1 MAAGVLLFARTPV
14 DGSFV
19 VDVLPASL
27 LIGLGA
33 GVAFNPLLL
42 AAMSGVAPSES
53 GLASGIVNTSF
64 MMGGA
69 LGLAALA
76 SIATARTDRLS
87 GAGEATLD
95 ALNGGYHAAFL
106 VGGLF
111 VVLSAVLAALLLRSR
126 PAEHGAGEMG
136 GDPAL
141 AGASDRSA

>member
-1 MAAGVLLFARTPV
+1 MLLFARTPV

-42 AAMSGVAPSES
+42 AAMSGVGPSEA

-69 LGLAALA
+69 LGLAVLA
-76 SIATARTDRLS
+76 SIATARTDS
-87 GAGEATLD
+87 FAGAGEATLD
-95 ALNGGYHAAFL
+95 ALLSGYHAAFL
-106 VGGLF
+106 VGGVF
-111 VVLSAVLAALLLRSR
+111 VAVSAVIAGLLLRSQ
-126 PAEHGAGEMG
+126 PAGHGAGEPSG

-141 AGASDRSA
+141 AGASDPSA